1 MFTKEFSGDRKHL
14 LADAPC
20 QVSSFFAVGTDVASL
35 LDMAREVA
43 HLVQPGIEKLGRRG
57 RNSFCSKA
65 PKKSIYFNVV
75 SHR

>member
-57 RNSFCSKA
+57 RKA
-65 PKKSIYFNVV
+65 NDHQCFHSYTYHVSI
-75 SHR
+75 